1 MIPSDISFVFFMLSS
16 KQSKYGTFFMHR
28 LSNLGMSFPKLAALP
43 RPFSRQPTF
52 AFRCRFC
59 LRILTSFPSRQNQ
72 QFDKKKSIRETRSAY
87 EIFVQRQGLLR
98 CHGRA
103 KCDRHEGVSSPPLS
117 TRSSPSLE
125 TPPIGGEELPTASLP
140 LTAFILR
147 IHRIQ
152 RAG

>member
-1 MIPSDISFVFFMLSS
+1 MLSS

-72 QFDKKKSIRETRSAY
+72 QFDKKNLSVKRVLRMKFLFKGKAFYVVMDVRSATDMKASH
-87 EIFVQRQGLLR
+87 RRR
-98 CHGRA
+98 C
-103 KCDRHEGVSSPPLS
+103 PLV
-117 TRSSPSLE
+117 R
-125 TPPIGGEELPTASLP
+125 LP
-140 LTAFILR
+140 R
-147 IHRIQ
+147 
-152 RAG
+152 

>member
-1 MIPSDISFVFFMLSS
+1 MIPSGISFVLFMLSS

-28 LSNLGMSFPKLAALP
+28 LSNLGMSFPKLTALP

-52 AFRCRFC
+52 AFRRRFC
-59 LRILTSFPSRQNQ
+59 LRILTSY
-72 QFDKKKSIRETRSAY
+72 SIRETRSAY

-103 KCDRHEGVSSPPLS
+103 KCDGHEGVSSPPLS

-125 TPPIGGEELPTASLP
+125 TPPIGGEELWSDSITAPSDTSDSARRLGSP
-140 LTAFILR
+140 WRGGIR
-147 IHRIQ
+147 KK
-152 RAG
+152 